1 MKLFDV
7 SLTIH
12 EGMAVWPGDN
22 PVVLDRRAKIEDGA
36 HANVSFLSLSAH
48 TGTHVDAPYH
58 FLANGSKVDEM
69 PLDVLVGPAQ
79 VVEVPDAVK
88 VINAQV
94 IAELKIADEPKRLLF
109 KTSNSRYWDLDTG
122 EFQTGFVGIDLSG
135 SEELVKRGIKLV
147 GIDYLSASP
156 YKVSKPTHD
165 ELLGASMI
173 IIEGL
178 DLRGVNAGFYN
189 LYCLP
194 LKLHGADGAPARVI
208 LTQE

>member
-1 MKLFDV
+1 
-7 SLTIH
+7 
-12 EGMAVWPGDN
+12 MAVWPGDN
-22 PVVLDRRAKIEDGA
+22 QVVLQRRAKIEEGA
-36 HANVSFLSLSAH
+36 HANVSYLSLSAH

-58 FLANGSKVDEM
+58 FIADGSKVDEM

-79 VVEVPDAVK
+79 VVEVPDSIK
-88 VINAQV
+88 VINAEV
-94 IAELKIADEPKRLLF
+94 IAGLKIADEPKRLLF
-109 KTSNSRYWDLDTG
+109 KTSNSHYWDLKTDDFHTD
-122 EFQTGFVGIDLSG
+122 FVGIDLSA

-156 YKVSKPTHD
+156 YKISKPTHD
-165 ELLGASMI
+165 ELLGAKMI

-178 DLRGVNAGFYN
+178 DLRAVKAGFYN

-208 LTQE
+208 LTQD

>member
-1 MKLFDV
+1 MKIFDV

-12 EGMAVWPGDN
+12 EGMPVWPGDN
-22 PVVLDRRAKIEDGA
+22 QVVLQRRTKIEEGA

-48 TGTHVDAPYH
+48 TGTHVDAPFH
-58 FLANGSKVDEM
+58 FLPDGSKVDEM
-69 PLDVLVGPAQ
+69 PLDVLIGPAQ
-79 VVEVPDAVK
+79 VVEVPGTVK
-88 VINAQV
+88 VINAEV
-94 IAELKIADEPKRLLF
+94 INALNIAGEPKRLLF
-109 KTSNSRYWDLDTG
+109 KTSNSHYWDLDNNN
-122 EFQTGFVGIDLSG
+122 FQTGFVGIDLSG

-156 YKVSKPTHD
+156 YKISKPTHD
-165 ELLGASMI
+165 ELLGAKMI

-178 DLRGVNAGFYN
+178 DLRAVEAGFYT

-194 LKLHGADGAPARVI
+194 LKLHGADGAPARVV